1 MIGTLDD
8 IPKMTDWRACC
19 REDLVGAALLE
30 LKEKHNINREG
41 LFIQTKYLC
50 TWIIVYFLCLTPS
63 IGLLQ

>member
-8 IPKMTDWRACC
+8 TPKITDWRPYR

-30 LKEKHNINREG
+30 LKEKHDINREG

-50 TWIIVYFLCLTPS
+50 TWIIVYFFCLTPS